1 MRPALDGPRG
11 ARFLTPAL
19 LSRSTQRPAVP
30 VRASRA
36 VVATVEPHRVGL
48 AVLKMLAALDNGRL
62 GRGVDAVF
70 VAAART
76 LPVLTQSASLR
87 GVRAQERIYEAITAQ
102 PDRSRV
108 PVLLA
113 IVHELVASAPFA
125 RDLDAACPWRDVLRT
140 LGAAQTAA
148 GCEITEA
155 HETIAARIVAE
166 VLA

>member
-1 MRPALDGPRG
+1 MRPALDTPRG

-19 LSRSTQRPAVP
+19 LSPPSLRAAVP

-36 VVATVEPHRVGL
+36 VVAVVEPHRIGL

-70 VAAART
+70 IAAART
-76 LPVLTQSASLR
+76 LPALSPAASAR
-87 GVRAQERIYEAITAQ
+87 GVATQERIYEAIAAQ
-102 PDRSRV
+102 PKGSRV

-113 IVHELVASAPFA
+113 IVHDLVASAPFA
-125 RDLDAACPWRDVLRT
+125 RDLDAPCPWRDVLRT

-155 HETIAARIVAE
+155 HEGIAARIVAE

>member
-1 MRPALDGPRG
+1 MRPALDTPRG
-11 ARFLTPAL
+11 ARYLSPAL
-19 LSRSTQRPAVP
+19 VAPPSLRAAVP

-76 LPVLTQSASLR
+76 LPALTPAASDR
-87 GVRAQERIYEAITAQ
+87 GVRAQERIYETIAAQ

-113 IVHELVASAPFA
+113 IVHDLVASAPFA
-125 RDLDAACPWRDVLRT
+125 RDLDTACPWRDVLRA

-155 HETIAARIVAE
+155 HETVAARIVAE